1 MDFPAS
7 DGIGLSTLIM
17 FLAVLVCAYA
27 LSKTILFIIKRT
39 AKAFASKTK
48 TILDDLLIDAID
60 LPLTMGVVGASVYAA
75 AFFSGLGGLPI
86 VDLASKEFVILLGA
100 FSTYKIMAAFLHWY
114 VVEVA
119 PKKNL
124 PLADMETTIK
134 RVGALFII
142 AMALIMALDTAGI
155 EVSPLLASLG
165 IAGLAVALAFQDT
178 LSNFFS
184 GVYISLDRPIR
195 EKDYILLESG
205 HEGYVEKI
213 GWRSTSIRMPANNL
227 IVVPNT
233 KLASSIITNFHTP
246 AKPLSIKIPSSV
258 SYDSDLEK
266 VERITLDVARKI
278 QQKFDY
284 VDKTFEPRVR
294 FTAFADSGVSFD
306 VILRA
311 NEYMDKF
318 PLTHEFIKELHA
330 RYRKEGIEIPYPK
343 RDLYLHP
350 AGKKKR

>member
-1 MDFPAS
+1 MDIPQSEGVSF
-7 DGIGLSTLIM
+7 STLIF
-17 FLAVLVCAYA
+17 FLTVLVGAYIF
-27 LSKTILFIIKRT
+27 SKTILFVIKKV
-39 AKAFASKTK
+39 AKGFASKTK
-48 TILDDLLIDAID
+48 TILDDLLLEAID
-60 LPLTMGVVGASVYAA
+60 LPLTIGVVGASVYAA
-75 AFFSGLGGLPI
+75 ALFSGLHTLPI
-86 VDLASKEFVILLGA
+86 IDLAIKQFVIALGA
-100 FSTYKIMAAFLHWY
+100 FTLYKLLAAFLHWY

-134 RVGALFII
+134 RVGGLFII
-142 AMALIMALDTAGI
+142 TMALIMALDTAGI

-195 EKDYILLESG
+195 EGDYILLESG
-205 HEGYVEKI
+205 QEGYVEKI

-227 IVVPNT
+227 IIVPNT

-246 AKPLSIKIPSSV
+246 SKPLSVPIPVSV
-258 SYDSDLEK
+258 SYNSDLERVEK
-266 VERITLDVARKI
+266 VTLEVASAIQKKLHIT
-278 QQKFDY
+278 
-284 VDKTFEPRVR
+284 DKDFEPRMR
-294 FTAFADSGVSFD
+294 YTGFADSGITFN

-318 PLTHEFIKELHA
+318 PLTHEFIKALHA
-330 RYRKEGIEIPYPK
+330 RYCEEGIEVPYPK
-343 RDLYLHP
+343 RDIYFHGT
-350 AGKKKR
+350 ARKIR